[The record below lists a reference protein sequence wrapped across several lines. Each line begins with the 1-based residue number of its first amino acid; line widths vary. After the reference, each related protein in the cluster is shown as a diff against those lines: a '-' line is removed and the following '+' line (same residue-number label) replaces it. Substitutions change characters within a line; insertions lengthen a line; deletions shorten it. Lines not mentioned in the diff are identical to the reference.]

1 MQLERPLRLEALSD
15 AEDARGGSLNGLA
28 GGAGAAAGPL
38 HPAAD
43 RPLSRP
49 SGRSHAAPG
58 PRQGRVASLRDRLRR
73 PLTRA
78 RAARVGVHAAPQGG
92 RSQAG
97 RPRASPPQAIPQE
110 CASSSSGAEDH
121 RKEGTTT

>member
-49 SGRSHAAPG
+49 PGRSHAAPG

-73 PLTRA
+73 PLTLA
-78 RAARVGVHAAPQGG
+78 RAARVGVHAAPWGG

-97 RPRASPPQAIPQE
+97 RPRAPTPGDSAGMCVQQLGRR
-110 CASSSSGAEDH
+110 SD
-121 RKEGTTT
+121 RKEEATV